1 MTGGAVEMSIELAYP
16 EEGTSAGITGPWFCI
31 RGKDLYS
38 VTEDSW
44 KEFLDTLRER

>member
-1 MTGGAVEMSIELAYP
+1 MTGGTVEMSIELAYP
-16 EEGTSAGITGPWFCI
+16 EEGTSAGITGLLCI

-38 VTEDSW
+38 ITKDSW